1 MAAVISLEQLTVKY
15 DDTESYAL
23 RGIDLEVQQGEFVA
37 ILGAHG
43 AGKTTLC
50 LTLNGIV
57 PNMIRADM
65 WGAITV
71 NGHVPP
77 STPVREMARGI
88 GMVFDNP
95 EFQMSQLTVAE
106 EVSLGMRN
114 LGVPRPTM
122 IERIPQVLE
131 LVGLSGFEERSPLAL
146 SGGQQQRLA
155 MASALAMEPDILV
168 LDEPTTNLD
177 PVGKQDVF
185 HIARAL
191 NRERGL
197 TVVVA
202 EHEVEVIAEY
212 ADRVLVL
219 NEGEVVTTGTPAEV
233 FQDVAML
240 AGLDLRVPQV
250 SQLAHQLHTDGRWD
264 GRYPVTLDEA
274 ESALETMG
282 IS

>member
-1 MAAVISLEQLTVKY
+1 MAPIIELQRLSVRY

-23 RGIDLEVQQGEFVA
+23 RNVDLEVQPGDFVA
-37 ILGAHG
+37 ILGSHG

-50 LTLNGIV
+50 LTLNGII

-65 WGAITV
+65 WGKLVV
-71 NGHVPP
+71 NGQVPP
-77 STPVREMARGI
+77 STAVREMARGI

-106 EVSLGMRN
+106 EVALGMQN
-114 LGVPRPTM
+114 LGVPRETM
-122 IERIPQVLE
+122 LERIPYVLK
-131 LVGLSGFEERSPLAL
+131 LVGLEGFDKRSPLAL

-185 HIARAL
+185 RIVHEL
-191 NRERGL
+191 NEERGL

-202 EHEVEVIAEY
+202 EHEVEVIAEF

-219 NEGEVVTTGTPAEV
+219 DKGEVVRSGPPGEV
-233 FQDVAML
+233 FSQVDEL
-240 AGLDLRVPQV
+240 TGLDLRVPQV
-250 SQLAHQLHTDGRWD
+250 SALAHHLQADDLWPSAI
-264 GRYPVTLDEA
+264 PVTLDEA
-274 ESALETMG
+274 ESSLRARG